1 MLGIKHT
8 FYLALT
14 LSTVSL
20 GACNPFADT
29 TTTTTTTSDAAAKPF
44 SISLGLE
51 TQTQE
56 DSGAWKAGSTASYGF
71 WSDEN
76 DSVAIDF
83 PATVTV
89 VSKDGMNFNVTFDE
103 QGDKCGIHDLVAY
116 VAVDESINTSYVT
129 NNCGRTRMVVGIA
142 PR

>member
-8 FYLALT
+8 FYLALA
-14 LSTVSL
+14 LSTISL

-29 TTTTTTTSDAAAKPF
+29 NHTTPAVTSDAGKPF
-44 SISLGLE
+44 SISLGVE
-51 TQTQE
+51 TQFQE
-56 DSGAWKAGSTASYGF
+56 ASGAWSTSSTASYGF
-71 WSDEN
+71 LSDEN

-89 VSKDGMNFNVTFDE
+89 VSKDGVNFNVTFDE
-103 QGDKCGIHDLVAY
+103 QGDKCGIHGLVAY
-116 VAVDESINTSYVT
+116 VAVDESINTSYVS
-129 NNCGRTRMVVGIA
+129 NNCGRTRMVVGVA